1 MWSKTRSLNF
11 NLLSFA
17 AWYSEETR
25 YSVIKLAPKTHIAI
39 TVVVDDSEYLR
50 SNTMDPTMLAR
61 NPAP

>member
-11 NLLSFA
+11 KRMSFA
-17 AWYSEETR
+17 AWYSVDTR
-25 YSVIKLAPKTHIAI
+25 YSVIKLAPKTQIA
-39 TVVVDDSEYLR
+39 TTAVVDDSEYFR